1 MVMLVHQRPR
11 RKKPHPRCVKVSG
24 FCCPVHGGPVYLAGK
39 LLFCPGCLRYVPTTR
54 RK

>member
-1 MVMLVHQRPR
+1 MVKLNDPRPR
-11 RKKPHPRCVKVSG
+11 RKHRPARCVRVPG
-24 FCCPVHGGPVYLAGK
+24 FVCPVHGGPVYLAGK